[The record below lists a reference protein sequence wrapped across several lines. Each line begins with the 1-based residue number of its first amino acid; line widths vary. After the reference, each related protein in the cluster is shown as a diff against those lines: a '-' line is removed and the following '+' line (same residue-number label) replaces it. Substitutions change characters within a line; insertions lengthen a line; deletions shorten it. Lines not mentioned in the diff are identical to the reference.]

1 MGGNKQVIR
10 SLARSVGK
18 VSTFFDEH
26 SVWKCFISNAY
37 RYENEKCDI
46 YNNFLKEFINMNAHF
61 CPIKSKKKNLRN
73 ELIKYMRQ
81 NLKNEEDFYNI
92 GFTAMRHLGRIKN
105 SILQSNYQTKKC
117 INKIDINT
125 TKKSSN
131 GEGLD
136 ENNNLRYTLYSD
148 SNFEN
153 NYNENINSLMNRK
166 QIWSCEEEKN
176 MFKNNIH
183 IIDIKKLN
191 ENGIENYD
199 NNIKIYGKKKKKKK
213 HIKNDDIFLR
223 KSKRLTQVLKN
234 SLNKTSMTTNPDVD
248 ADKNIISNEH
258 AQPDE
263 KVDSEPSQVKMDD
276 QPESM
281 SDSPILKS
289 ENGQNEIKKGTILI
303 SHPLTSNTLWNKSV
317 IIITHKDKNNIVYG
331 LILNKHP
338 LYNNYMC
345 LSKEKEVKKILN
357 NLYSKKKKKKTEEL
371 HLQDSQKGIST
382 SDHKISE
389 EVQENA
395 QPCIEK
401 GQASLDEVVN
411 SNKEEDKI
419 EINEI
424 DNDISKQCDNT
435 TSTSKLNV
443 SERNELVSTNKISND
458 AIVPNLSENKENSN
472 NGKYDDFPT
481 LKDLQEM
488 FLRIQFR
495 STSKQFMNK
504 KNPKNN
510 NFFTMMDE
518 HLLDIITHYIIK
530 LNKVPLYLRF
540 LPSYNIGSMT
550 DIKCEIKKLEFLNE
564 FYKIY
569 FEKYNKWKVVI
580 INNRIH
586 IFDKEK
592 KNKNKF
598 KNPQNKLS
606 LRSSNTIRAKATEE
620 TDDTKLTEEEKE
632 RIHKK
637 ILKFKE
643 TNELINDDDQ
653 LEEDKLYDAEKKNK
667 KQLLRTRAKQQM
679 CEEEEEEEED
689 EEEDED
695 DEDEDEEDEEEDD
708 EEDEDEE
715 ELPTE
720 QNYYDNDST
729 IDIDKQT
736 FEKLKNEINTQ
747 RNEKNKV
754 SSSIER
760 IKSKSV
766 SKNYYAG
773 NPVNLFWLGGPLPG
787 LTILHNIKKFS
798 KNIIVN
804 DVLYEGYNDNV
815 NFSSLHGHNILGK
828 TDYELSADRIQT
840 DTNDT
845 KLTEPF
851 KTDNEEN
858 VNTDSGTNKKLIKR
872 FIGKAT
878 WDLNQLI
885 EELNN
890 DYWIPINC
898 DNKELLSK
906 IIFNTTSEG
915 NNNNEHEQMV
925 SSDMFSTCQGENL
938 WEKILSS
945 LNSDYENISKIPQY
959 VIDNV
964 LKDFKHAEN
973 E

>member
-1 MGGNKQVIR
+1 M
-10 SLARSVGK
+10 
-18 VSTFFDEH
+18 E
-26 SVWKCFISNAY
+26 
-37 RYENEKCDI
+37 
-46 YNNFLKEFINMNAHF
+46 
-61 CPIKSKKKNLRN
+61 
-73 ELIKYMRQ
+73 
-81 NLKNEEDFYNI
+81 
-92 GFTAMRHLGRIKN
+92 
-105 SILQSNYQTKKC
+105 
-117 INKIDINT
+117 
-125 TKKSSN
+125 
-131 GEGLD
+131 
-136 ENNNLRYTLYSD
+136 
-148 SNFEN
+148 
-153 NYNENINSLMNRK
+153 
-166 QIWSCEEEKN
+166 
-176 MFKNNIH
+176 
-183 IIDIKKLN
+183 
-191 ENGIENYD
+191 
-199 NNIKIYGKKKKKKK
+199 KKKKKKK
-213 HIKNDDIFLR
+213 HIKNDIFLQ

-234 SLNKTSMTTNPDVD
+234 CINKTNTIINTNEKDEQNKVSNENIQSIEKLND
-248 ADKNIISNEH
+248 DLYQIKITDKGKEISNSSIFKNEN
-258 AQPDE
+258 E
-263 KVDSEPSQVKMDD
+263 K
-276 QPESM
+276 
-281 SDSPILKS
+281 
-289 ENGQNEIKKGTILI
+289 NEIKKGTILI

-345 LSKEKEVKKILN
+345 LSKEKEVNKILN
-357 NLYSKKKKKKTEEL
+357 NLYSKKKKKKKNDES
-371 HLQDSQKGIST
+371 HFQDDQKDISD
-382 SDHKISE
+382 SNSNNNISKE
-389 EVQENA
+389 IQENI

-401 GQASLDEVVN
+401 DQTPLDGIMN
-411 SNKEEDKI
+411 SNIEGNKAEENKMW
-419 EINEI
+419 
-424 DNDISKQCDNT
+424 NDISKEENKTIDTDKSKVSDN
-435 TSTSKLNV
+435 
-443 SERNELVSTNKISND
+443 NELIATNKNSND
-458 AIVPNLSENKENSN
+458 AIVPNFNENKENSN

-495 STSKQFMNK
+495 TTSKQFMNK
-504 KNPKNN
+504 KNIQNN
-510 NFFTMMDE
+510 NLFTIMDE

-564 FYKIY
+564 FYKVY

-598 KNPQNKLS
+598 QNSQNKLA
-606 LRSSNTIRAKATEE
+606 LRNANTIRSKATE
-620 TDDTKLTEEEKE
+620 TIDKPKLTEKEKE
-632 RIHKK
+632 RIHRK
-637 ILKFKE
+637 IQKFRE
-643 TNELINDDDQ
+643 TNELINDHDQ
-653 LEEDKLYDAEKKNK
+653 LEEDKTYDTEKKNK

-679 CEEEEEEEED
+679 CEEDED
-689 EEEDED
+689 EKDED
-695 DEDEDEEDEEEDD
+695 DEDEDDEDEEDEEEDD
-708 EEDEDEE
+708 EEEDDDEDDDEEDDEE
-715 ELPTE
+715 EDE
-720 QNYYDNDST
+720 NDSAL
-729 IDIDKQT
+729 DIDKQT
-736 FEKLKNEINTQ
+736 FEKLKNEISIK
-747 RNEKNKV
+747 RKEKNKV
-754 SSSIER
+754 MSSIEK

-766 SKNYYAG
+766 NKNYYPG

-787 LTILHNIKKFS
+787 LTILHNIKKIS

-815 NFSSLHGHNILGK
+815 NSSSLNGHNMLDK
-828 TDYELSADRIQT
+828 TDYELSADNIKS
-840 DTNDT
+840 DKNND
-845 KLTEPF
+845 KLTNLV
-851 KTDNEEN
+851 KTYRKEKGIEIKNEEN
-858 VNTDSGTNKKLIKR
+858 VNTDCGKKTKLIKR

-915 NNNNEHEQMV
+915 NNNNEHEQMPN
-925 SSDMFSTCQGENL
+925 SDMFSTCQGENL

>member
-1 MGGNKQVIR
+1 MEGKKQVIR
-10 SLARSVGK
+10 LLARNVGK
-18 VSTFFDEH
+18 ISNFFDEH

-46 YNNFLKEFINMNAHF
+46 YNKFLKDFIKINTHF

-73 ELIKYMRQ
+73 ELIKYLRKH
-81 NLKNEEDFYNI
+81 LKNDEDFYNL

-105 SILQSNYQTKKC
+105 SILQLDSQANIGSDNIWSDKTGAD
-117 INKIDINT
+117 KIGAD
-125 TKKSSN
+125 
-131 GEGLD
+131 
-136 ENNNLRYTLYSD
+136 NNDNRYTFYS
-148 SNFEN
+148 NLK
-153 NYNENINSLMNRK
+153 NINYLMNKK
-166 QIWSCEEEKN
+166 QIWACEDEKN

-191 ENGIENYD
+191 ENYD
-199 NNIKIYGKKKKKKK
+199 NNNIKIYGKTKKKKKKK
-213 HIKNDDIFLR
+213 HIKNDDMFLQ

-234 SLNKTSMTTNPDVD
+234 CINKNNTITNNEHIQSD
-248 ADKNIISNEH
+248 DKTQNISNL
-258 AQPDE
+258 
-263 KVDSEPSQVKMDD
+263 S
-276 QPESM
+276 
-281 SDSPILKS
+281 IFKS
-289 ENGQNEIKKGTILI
+289 GNGQNEIKKGTILI

-338 LYNNYMC
+338 LYNNNMC
-345 LSKEKEVKKILN
+345 LSKEKQINKILN
-357 NLYSKKKKKKTEEL
+357 NLYSKKKKKKKNQE
-371 HLQDSQKGIST
+371 LQDNQ
-382 SDHKISE
+382 
-389 EVQENA
+389 
-395 QPCIEK
+395 
-401 GQASLDEVVN
+401 
-411 SNKEEDKI
+411 
-419 EINEI
+419 
-424 DNDISKQCDNT
+424 NDISDHNSNNKNSKQIQKNIQPSIEKDQKSIAECSNVIETDKTKVSDNT
-435 TSTSKLNV
+435 
-443 SERNELVSTNKISND
+443 ELVATNQNLNN
-458 AIVPNLSENKENSN
+458 AIVPNLNETNENTND
-472 NGKYDDFPT
+472 GKYDDFPT

-495 STSKQFMNK
+495 TTSKQFVNK
-504 KNPKNN
+504 KNIKNN
-510 NFFTMMDE
+510 NLFILMDE

-592 KNKNKF
+592 EKEKKNKNQF
-598 KNPQNKLS
+598 QNKLS
-606 LRSSNTIRAKATEE
+606 LKNSNTIRQKDNTEK
-620 TDDTKLTEEEKE
+620 TDKHKLTEKEKE
-632 RIHKK
+632 KIHRK
-637 ILKFKE
+637 IQKFRE
-643 TNELINDDDQ
+643 TNQLTNDDDQ
-653 LEEDKLYDAEKKNK
+653 LEKDKPYPTEKKNK

-679 CEEEEEEEED
+679 CE
-689 EEEDED
+689 
-695 DEDEDEEDEEEDD
+695 DEEEDD
-708 EEDEDEE
+708 EEEDDEDDEDEE
-715 ELPTE
+715 YEE
-720 QNYYDNDST
+720 DDEEDEEDDEEDEEDDDDDENDSVV
-729 IDIDKQT
+729 DIDKQT
-736 FEKLKNEINTQ
+736 FEKLKNEINTKRKEQ
-747 RNEKNKV
+747 NKI
-754 SSSIER
+754 SSSIEK

-766 SKNYYAG
+766 NKNYYPG

-787 LTILHNIKKFS
+787 LTILHNIKKLS
-798 KNIIVN
+798 KNIIIN
-804 DVLYEGYNDNV
+804 DVLYEGYNDDV
-815 NFSSLHGHNILGK
+815 NSSSLNEHNIFGK
-828 TDYELSADRIQT
+828 TNYELNDDNIQT
-840 DTNDT
+840 DTNND
-845 KLTEPF
+845 KLTNPV
-851 KTDNEEN
+851 KTDKEEKDIEIKNEEN
-858 VNTDSGTNKKLIKR
+858 ENTDCEKKTKLIKR

-915 NNNNEHEQMV
+915 NNNNENEQMA
-925 SSDMFSTCQGENL
+925 SSDMFNTYQGENL

-959 VIDNV
+959 VIDNI

>member
-18 VSTFFDEH
+18 VSNFFDEH

-73 ELIKYMRQ
+73 ELIKYMRK
-81 NLKNEEDFYNI
+81 NLKNDEDFYNI

-105 SILQSNYQTKKC
+105 SILQSNYQTKNC

-125 TKKSSN
+125 TKKNSN
-131 GEGLD
+131 SEELG
-136 ENNNLRYTLYSD
+136 ENNNVRYTIYSD
-148 SNFEN
+148 SKLEN
-153 NYNENINSLMNRK
+153 NYSDNINSLMSRK
-166 QIWSCEEEKN
+166 KIWSCEEEKN

-183 IIDIKKLN
+183 IIDIKN
-191 ENGIENYD
+191 
-199 NNIKIYGKKKKKKK
+199 
-213 HIKNDDIFLR
+213 
-223 KSKRLTQVLKN
+223 KRLTQVLKN
-234 SLNKTSMTTNPDVD
+234 SLNKTSTATNPDGEVE
-248 ADKNIISNEH
+248 KNS
-258 AQPDE
+258 QPDE
-263 KVDSEPSQVKMDD
+263 KLDTESSQVKMDD

-289 ENGQNEIKKGTILI
+289 ENGQHEIKKGTILI

-357 NLYSKKKKKKTEEL
+357 NLYSKKKKKKNEL
-371 HLQDSQKGIST
+371 HLQDDQKGIST
-382 SDHKISE
+382 SDNKISE
-389 EVQENA
+389 NTQENA

-411 SNKEEDKI
+411 SNKEENKI
-419 EINEI
+419 ETNEMH
-424 DNDISKQCDNT
+424 NDVSKQSENT
-435 TSTSKLNV
+435 TLADKPNL
-443 SERNELVSTNKISND
+443 SESNELVSTNKTSND
-458 AIVPNLSENKENSN
+458 AIVPNFNENKENSN

-504 KNPKNN
+504 KNIKNN

-598 KNPQNKLS
+598 KNTQNKLS

-632 RIHKK
+632 KIHKK

-679 CEEEEEEEED
+679 CEEEEEEED
-689 EEEDED
+689 EEEDE
-695 DEDEDEEDEEEDD
+695 EDEDEEDEEDDEEEEDDD

-736 FEKLKNEINTQ
+736 FEKLKNEMNTK
-747 RNEKNKV
+747 RKEKNKV

-815 NFSSLHGHNILGK
+815 NFSSLHGHNIIGK
-828 TDYELSADRIQT
+828 TDYELSADKIQA

-845 KLTEPF
+845 KLNEQF

-858 VNTDSGTNKKLIKR
+858 VNTDCGTNKKLIKR

-915 NNNNEHEQMV
+915 TNNNEHEQMA
-925 SSDMFSTCQGENL
+925 SSDMLNTYQGENL

-964 LKDFKHAEN
+964 LKDFSHAEN